1 MVGFQKRTCCILTET
16 TGIFCILTSWVHA
29 HTYKE
34 YVAKNIPQRDSVLRE
49 ILHFLPT
56 HHHQQWAGISQNGK
70 AKGCYF
76 HFWKHATVL
85 PLDHKVHITLWFP
98 FLDIWLCKSICE
110 YLNEISTKYCHIT
123 TFRKPL
129 TKATQLILISIL
141 GNSDQ
146 ISQQKYWK
154 ILIKWRKFVW
164 SWSWLNH
171 DAKHKQSWD
180 NWEIL
185 FEMWVGGISKICKN
199 AHKMQKIQMSKV
211 IQDTWYQTRQHCG

>member
-1 MVGFQKRTCCILTET
+1 MLQKTRHKDIQYWGRYCMFLLLITINSEQTFPKMARLK
-16 TGIFCILTSWVHA
+16 GAISIFG
-29 HTYKE
+29 
-34 YVAKNIPQRDSVLRE
+34 NP
-49 ILHFLPT
+49 
-56 HHHQQWAGISQNGK
+56 
-70 AKGCYF
+70 
-76 HFWKHATVL
+76 

-98 FLDIWLCKSICE
+98 FLDIWPWKSICE

-171 DAKHKQSWD
+171 DAKHKQTWD

-185 FEMWVGGISKICKN
+185 FETQVWEISKICKN
-199 AHKMQKIQMSKV
+199 AHKMQKSQLSKV
-211 IQDTWYQTRQHCG
+211 I